1 MRRMKRDLN
10 YAVNVFIKFWRCL
23 VLINKNIICQLTNC
37 NIVSTVR
44 QEDDEAAWLAARTKG
59 IGGSDIGAICGVSP
73 FSSAR
78 QIYLKKTG
86 QYEESIEPSNA
97 AKERMHFGHLL
108 EPIVADEY
116 ANRELDNEKY
126 RLVEVDAT
134 FCHKDYP
141 WALANI
147 DRLIV
152 EVIKQEN
159 GEEELK
165 PVGILECKTTSE
177 YMKDEWENGDILTS
191 YIYQL
196 NWYLWIL
203 GLDMGAFACLVG
215 GNKFFAYTV
224 YRNDELINETLLPKG
239 KDFWYN
245 NVLALC
251 EPEMQSTDTEF
262 ANSTYSEVIKNSEI
276 TLDDDET
283 NELAGVVFEC
293 KAKIKELECT
303 MKEAQNRLKDRL
315 KENEIGYCR
324 DYTIKWS
331 PRTQTRVDT
340 NLLRDKYPEIYEA
353 CKKTTSFRVMTVKG

>member
-1 MRRMKRDLN
+1 MISKN
-10 YAVNVFIKFWRCL
+10 
-23 VLINKNIICQLTNC
+23 LINQLTNC
-37 NIVSTVR
+37 KVVSTVR

-86 QYEESIEPSNA
+86 QYDESIEPSNA

-108 EPIVADEY
+108 EPLVADEY
-116 ANRELDNEKY
+116 AKRELVDANYK
-126 RLVEVDAT
+126 LVEVDAT

-152 EVIKQEN
+152 EVIQAED
-159 GEEELK
+159 GSEVLK
-165 PVGILECKTTSE
+165 PIGILECKTTSE
-177 YMKDEWENGDILTS
+177 YMNEEWESGNILMS

-203 GLDMGAFACLVG
+203 GLEKGAFACLVG
-215 GNKFFAYTV
+215 GNKFYSYEV
-224 YRNDELINETLLPKG
+224 YRNDELINDVLIPGG
-239 KDFWYN
+239 KAFWYE
-245 NVLALC
+245 NVLALK
-251 EPEMQSTDTEF
+251 EPEMQSGDTEL
-262 ANSTYSEVIKNSEI
+262 ANSTYNNVVKNSEI
-276 TLDDDET
+276 TLEDDET
-283 NELAGVVFEC
+283 NELAKTVFDC
-293 KAKIKELECT
+293 KAQIKELEDIV
-303 MKEAQNRLKDRL
+303 KEAQNRLKDRL

-331 PRTQTRVDT
+331 PRSQTRVDT
-340 NLLRDKYPEIYEA
+340 ALLKEKYPEVYEA